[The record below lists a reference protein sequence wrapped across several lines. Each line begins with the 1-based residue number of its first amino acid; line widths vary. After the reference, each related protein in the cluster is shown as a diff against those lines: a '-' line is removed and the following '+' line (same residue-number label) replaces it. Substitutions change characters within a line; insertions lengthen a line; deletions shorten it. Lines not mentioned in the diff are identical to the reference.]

1 MLNLIYF
8 NILIVIFT
16 LILFLSM
23 STDTDSKI
31 EKKVNEYRL
40 FEDNELRIELANEE
54 AVFELLE
61 GSAEIFGSS
70 LSLHKRY
77 TLPPG

>member
-1 MLNLIYF
+1 M
-8 NILIVIFT
+8 T
-16 LILFLSM
+16 
-23 STDTDSKI
+23 TDAESKV

-40 FEDNELRIELANEE
+40 FEDNELRIELAGEE
-54 AVFELLE
+54 VVIELLE

-77 TLPPG
+77 TLPPGRFFCKDIKIKSSL